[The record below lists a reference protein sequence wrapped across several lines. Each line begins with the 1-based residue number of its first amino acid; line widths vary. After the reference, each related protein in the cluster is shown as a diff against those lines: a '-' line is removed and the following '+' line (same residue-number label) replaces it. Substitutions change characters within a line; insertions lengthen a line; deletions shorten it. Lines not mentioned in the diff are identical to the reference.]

1 MKTFQKPLSSEEEA
15 DYIRMMKEGSGQ
27 EAERAKEIFAQEI
40 AEFQK
45 ISNLLGDE
53 FNHAID
59 MIYTCTGKVVIMG
72 IGKTGIVGHKIA
84 ASLASTGTPAIFI
97 NAAEAMHGDLGMV
110 AQNDIALL
118 ISHSGTSS
126 EIVIICTP
134 LKNIGTRIIAI
145 TGNPHSALAHEAEIV
160 LNVPVEREVCP
171 LNLAPTTSTTAT
183 MLLGDAL
190 MVCLME
196 RRQFKAENFALY
208 HPGGAL
214 GRQLL
219 SRVKHRMSTDIPK
232 VYNDTPF
239 NDVIY
244 TVSDGRKGMTLV
256 YNHNNQCIGI
266 ITDGDIRRAVQH
278 HENIKTLTAADIMTH
293 SFKHIHQEAM
303 ITQALE
309 IMDTNNITS
318 LAITDTPNS
327 NNIIGILHIHD
338 IIDFR

>member
-1 MKTFQKPLSSEEEA
+1 MSW
-15 DYIRMMKEGSGQ
+15 KE
-27 EAERAKEIFAQEI
+27 RTKEIFEQEI
-40 AEFQK
+40 AEFRK
-45 ISNLLGDE
+45 IADSIGDE
-53 FNHAID
+53 INLAVE
-59 MIYTCTGKVVIMG
+59 MIYACTGKVVIMG

-84 ASLASTGTPAIFI
+84 ASLASTGTPAIFV

-110 AQNDIALL
+110 APNDIALL

-126 EIVIICTP
+126 EIVNICAP
-134 LKNIGTRIIAI
+134 LKNIGARIIAI
-145 TGNPHSALAHEAEIV
+145 TGNPHSALAREAEII

-219 SRVKHRMSTDIPK
+219 SRVKHRMSTAIPR
-232 VYNDTPF
+232 VATNTLF
-239 NDVIY
+239 NDIIY

-256 YNHNNQCIGI
+256 YDNYNNCVGI

-278 HENIKTLTAADIMTH
+278 HESLKTLTAADIMTH
-293 SFKHIHQEAM
+293 SFKRIHQEAM

-309 IMDTNNITS
+309 LMDINNITS
-318 LAITDTPNS
+318 LAITDTPTS

-338 IIDFR
+338 IIDFK

>member
-1 MKTFQKPLSSEEEA
+1 MNW
-15 DYIRMMKEGSGQ
+15 KERSKQ
-27 EAERAKEIFAQEI
+27 IFENEI
-40 AEFQK
+40 AEFK
-45 ISNLLGDE
+45 KMADSIGDE
-53 FNHAID
+53 INIAVE
-59 MIYTCTGKVVIMG
+59 MIYACTGKIVIMG

-110 AQNDIALL
+110 AHNDIALL

-126 EIVIICTP
+126 EIVNICAP
-134 LKNIGTRIIAI
+134 LKNIGARIIAI
-145 TGNPHSALAHEAEIV
+145 TGNPNSALAHEAEIV
-160 LNVPVEREVCP
+160 LNVPIEHEVCP

-219 SRVKHRMSTDIPK
+219 SRVKHRMSTTIPH
-232 VYNDTPF
+232 VTTNTSF

-256 YNHNNQCIGI
+256 YDNNNCVGI

-303 ITQALE
+303 ISQALE
-309 IMDTNNITS
+309 LMDINNITS
-318 LAITDTPNS
+318 LAVTDTPDS

-338 IIDFR
+338 IIDFK

>member
-1 MKTFQKPLSSEEEA
+1 MNWT
-15 DYIRMMKEGSGQ
+15 
-27 EAERAKEIFAQEI
+27 ERSKQIFEQEI
-40 AEFQK
+40 TEFQK
-45 ISNLLGDE
+45 IADNLGNEINLAVE
-53 FNHAID
+53 
-59 MIYTCTGKVVIMG
+59 MIYACTGKVVIMG

-110 AQNDIALL
+110 APNDIALL

-126 EIVIICTP
+126 EIVNICAP
-134 LKNIGTRIIAI
+134 LKNIGARIIAI

-160 LNVPVEREVCP
+160 LNVAVEREVCP

-219 SRVKHRMSTDIPK
+219 SRVKHRMSTTIPQVATK
-232 VYNDTPF
+232 TLF
-239 NDVIY
+239 NDIIY

-256 YNHNNQCIGI
+256 YDNNNCVGI

-278 HENIKTLTAADIMTH
+278 HENLKNLTAADIMTH

-303 ITQALE
+303 VTQALE
-309 IMDTNNITS
+309 LMDINNITS
-318 LAITDTPNS
+318 LAVTDTPNS

>member
-1 MKTFQKPLSSEEEA
+1 MNW
-15 DYIRMMKEGSGQ
+15 KERSKQ
-27 EAERAKEIFAQEI
+27 IFENEI
-40 AEFQK
+40 AEFK
-45 ISNLLGDE
+45 KMADSIGDE
-53 FNHAID
+53 INIAVE
-59 MIYTCTGKVVIMG
+59 MIYACTGKIVIMG
-72 IGKTGIVGHKIA
+72 IGKTGIIGHKIA

-110 AQNDIALL
+110 AHNDIALL

-126 EIVIICTP
+126 EIVNICAP
-134 LKNIGTRIIAI
+134 LKNIGARIIAI
-145 TGNPHSALAHEAEIV
+145 TGNPNSALAHEAEIV
-160 LNVPVEREVCP
+160 LNVPIEHEVCP

-219 SRVKHRMSTDIPK
+219 SRVKHRMSTTIPH
-232 VYNDTPF
+232 VTTNTSF

-256 YNHNNQCIGI
+256 YNQNNECVGI

-278 HENIKTLTAADIMTH
+278 HDNIKSLIAETIMTH
-293 SFKHIHQEAM
+293 SFKHIHQNAM
-303 ITQALE
+303 ISEALE
-309 IMDTNNITS
+309 LMDINNITS
-318 LAITDTPNS
+318 LAVTDTPNS
-327 NNIIGILHIHD
+327 NNIVGILHIHD

>member
-1 MKTFQKPLSSEEEA
+1 MA
-15 DYIRMMKEGSGQ
+15 Q
-27 EAERAKEIFAQEI
+27 EA
-40 AEFQK
+40 K
-45 ISNLLGDE
+45 IT
-53 FNHAID
+53 I
-59 MIYTCTGKVVIMG
+59 
-72 IGKTGIVGHKIA
+72 
-84 ASLASTGTPAIFI
+84 
-97 NAAEAMHGDLGMV
+97 
-110 AQNDIALL
+110 
-118 ISHSGTSS
+118 
-126 EIVIICTP
+126 
-134 LKNIGTRIIAI
+134 
-145 TGNPHSALAHEAEIV
+145 
-160 LNVPVEREVCP
+160 NVPIEREVCP

-219 SRVKHRMSTDIPK
+219 SRVKHRMSTSIPR
-232 VYNDTPF
+232 VIINTTF

-256 YNHNNQCIGI
+256 YDHENKCVGI
-266 ITDGDIRRAVQH
+266 ITDGDIRRAIQH
-278 HENIKTLTAADIMTH
+278 HENIKSLTAADIMTH

-309 IMDTNNITS
+309 IMDANNITS
-318 LAITDTPNS
+318 LAVTDIPNS
-327 NNIIGILHIHD
+327 NNVIGILHIHD

>member
-1 MKTFQKPLSSEEEA
+1 MSWK
-15 DYIRMMKEGSGQ
+15 
-27 EAERAKEIFAQEI
+27 ERAKEIFAQEI

-126 EIVIICTP
+126 EIVNICTP

>member
-1 MKTFQKPLSSEEEA
+1 MTWT
-15 DYIRMMKEGSGQ
+15 
-27 EAERAKEIFAQEI
+27 ERSKQIFEQEI

-45 ISNLLGDE
+45 VANSIGDE
-53 FNHAID
+53 FNQAIE
-59 MIYTCTGKVVIMG
+59 MIYACKGKVVIMG

-84 ASLASTGTPAIFI
+84 ASLASTGTPAIFV

-110 AQNDIALL
+110 AKNDIALL

-126 EIVIICTP
+126 EIVNICTP
-134 LKNIGTRIIAI
+134 LKNIGAQIIAI
-145 TGNPHSALAHEAEIV
+145 TGNPHSPLAQEAKITI
-160 LNVPVEREVCP
+160 NVPIEREVCP

-219 SRVKHRMSTDIPK
+219 SRVKHRMSTSIPR
-232 VYNDTPF
+232 VIINTTF

-256 YNHNNQCIGI
+256 YDHENKCVGI
-266 ITDGDIRRAVQH
+266 ITDGDIRRAIQH
-278 HENIKTLTAADIMTH
+278 HENIKSLTAADIMTH

-309 IMDTNNITS
+309 IMDANNITS
-318 LAITDTPNS
+318 LAVTDIPNS
-327 NNIIGILHIHD
+327 NNVIGILHIHD

>member
-1 MKTFQKPLSSEEEA
+1 MTWKDRSKQ
-15 DYIRMMKEGSGQ
+15 
-27 EAERAKEIFAQEI
+27 IFEQEI
-40 AEFQK
+40 AEFKK
-45 ISNLLGDE
+45 ISNHLGDE
-53 FNHAID
+53 IDHAID

-72 IGKTGIVGHKIA
+72 IGKTGIVGHKLA
-84 ASLASTGTPAIFI
+84 ASFASTGTPAIFI

-110 AQNDIALL
+110 APNDIALL

-126 EIVIICTP
+126 EIVNICAP
-134 LKNIGTRIIAI
+134 LKNIGARIIAI
-145 TGNPHSALAHEAEIV
+145 TGNPHSALAQEAEIV

-219 SRVKHRMSTDIPK
+219 SRVKHRMSTSIPR
-232 VYNDTPF
+232 VTTNTLF
-239 NDVIY
+239 NDIIY

-256 YNHNNQCIGI
+256 YDNNNCVGI

-303 ITQALE
+303 ISQALE
-309 IMDTNNITS
+309 LMDINNITS
-318 LAITDTPNS
+318 LAVTDTPDS

-338 IIDFR
+338 IIDFK

>member
-1 MKTFQKPLSSEEEA
+1 MTW
-15 DYIRMMKEGSGQ
+15 KERSKQ
-27 EAERAKEIFAQEI
+27 IFEQEI

-45 ISNLLGDE
+45 VANSIGDE
-53 FNHAID
+53 FNQAVE
-59 MIYTCTGKVVIMG
+59 MIYTCKGKVVIMG

-84 ASLASTGTPAIFI
+84 ASLASTGTPAIFV
-97 NAAEAMHGDLGMV
+97 NVAEAMHGDLGMV
-110 AQNDIALL
+110 AENDIALL

-126 EIVIICTP
+126 EIVNICAP
-134 LKNIGTRIIAI
+134 LKNIGARIIAI
-145 TGNPHSALAHEAEIV
+145 TGNPHSALAQEAEIV

-219 SRVKHRMSTDIPK
+219 SRVKHRMSTSIPR
-232 VYNDTPF
+232 VTTNTLF
-239 NDVIY
+239 NDIIY

-256 YNHNNQCIGI
+256 YDNNNCVGI

-318 LAITDTPNS
+318 LAVTDTLGS
-327 NNIIGILHIHD
+327 NNVIGILHIHD

>member
-1 MKTFQKPLSSEEEA
+1 MTW
-15 DYIRMMKEGSGQ
+15 KERSKQ
-27 EAERAKEIFAQEI
+27 IFEQEI

-45 ISNLLGDE
+45 ISNHLGDE
-53 FNHAID
+53 IDHAVD

-72 IGKTGIVGHKIA
+72 IGKTGIVGHKLA
-84 ASLASTGTPAIFI
+84 ASFASTGTPAIFV

-110 AQNDIALL
+110 APNDIALL

-126 EIVIICTP
+126 EIVNICTP
-134 LKNIGTRIIAI
+134 LKNIGARIIAI
-145 TGNPHSALAHEAEIV
+145 TGNPHSALAQEAEIV
-160 LNVPVEREVCP
+160 LNVPIEREVCP

-219 SRVKHRMSTDIPK
+219 SRVKHRMSTTIPR
-232 VYNDTPF
+232 VTTNTLF
-239 NDVIY
+239 NDIIY

-256 YNHNNQCIGI
+256 YDNNNCVGI

-278 HENIKTLTAADIMTH
+278 HENIKTLTAANIMTH
-293 SFKHIHQEAM
+293 SYKHIHQEAM
-303 ITQALE
+303 ISQALE
-309 IMDTNNITS
+309 LMDINNITS
-318 LAITDTPNS
+318 LAITDTPDS

>member
-1 MKTFQKPLSSEEEA
+1 MTW
-15 DYIRMMKEGSGQ
+15 KERSKQ
-27 EAERAKEIFAQEI
+27 IFEQEI

-45 ISNLLGDE
+45 ISNHLGDE
-53 FNHAID
+53 IDHAVD

-72 IGKTGIVGHKIA
+72 IGKTGIVGHKLA
-84 ASLASTGTPAIFI
+84 ASFASTGTPAIFV

-110 AQNDIALL
+110 APNDIALL

-126 EIVIICTP
+126 EIVNICTP
-134 LKNIGTRIIAI
+134 LKNIGARIIAI
-145 TGNPHSALAHEAEIV
+145 TGNPHSALAQEAEIV
-160 LNVPVEREVCP
+160 LNVPIEREVCP

-219 SRVKHRMSTDIPK
+219 SRVKHRMSTTIPR
-232 VYNDTPF
+232 VTTNTLF
-239 NDVIY
+239 NDIIY

-256 YNHNNQCIGI
+256 YDNNNCVGI

-303 ITQALE
+303 ISQALE
-309 IMDTNNITS
+309 LMDINNITS
-318 LAITDTPNS
+318 LAVTDTPNS
-327 NNIIGILHIHD
+327 NNIIGTLHIHD

>member
-1 MKTFQKPLSSEEEA
+1 MSW
-15 DYIRMMKEGSGQ
+15 KE
-27 EAERAKEIFAQEI
+27 RCKEIFEQEI
-40 AEFQK
+40 IEFKKIAE
-45 ISNLLGDE
+45 SLGNEIDQ
-53 FNHAID
+53 AIE
-59 MIYTCTGKVVIMG
+59 MIYTCTGKIIIMG

-97 NAAEAMHGDLGMV
+97 NAAEAVHGDLGMV
-110 AQNDIALL
+110 AHNDIAIL

-126 EIVIICTP
+126 EIINICTP
-134 LKNIGTRIIAI
+134 LKNIGVQIIAI
-145 TGNPHSALAHEAEIV
+145 TGNPNSTLAHEAKII
-160 LNVPVEREVCP
+160 LNVPIEREVCP

-219 SRVKHRMSTDIPK
+219 SKVKHRMSIEIPR
-232 VYNDTPF
+232 VQDNTTF
-239 NDVIY
+239 NDIIY
-244 TVSDGRKGMTLV
+244 TVSNGRKGMTLV
-256 YNHNNQCIGI
+256 YNNENICVGI
-266 ITDGDIRRAVQH
+266 ITDGDIRRAVQQ
-278 HENIKTLTAADIMTH
+278 HEEIKSLIASDIMTR
-293 SFKHIHQEAM
+293 SFKHIHQDAL

-309 IMDTNNITS
+309 LMDINNITS

-327 NNIIGILHIHD
+327 KNIIGILHIHD

>member
-1 MKTFQKPLSSEEEA
+1 MSWK
-15 DYIRMMKEGSGQ
+15 
-27 EAERAKEIFAQEI
+27 ERAKEIFAQEI

-126 EIVIICTP
+126 EIVNICTP

-219 SRVKHRMSTDIPK
+219 SRVKHRMSTNIPK

-318 LAITDTPNS
+318 LAVTDTPNS

>member
-1 MKTFQKPLSSEEEA
+1 MTW
-15 DYIRMMKEGSGQ
+15 KERTKQ
-27 EAERAKEIFAQEI
+27 IFEQEI
-40 AEFQK
+40 AEFRK
-45 ISNLLGDE
+45 IANSIGDE
-53 FNHAID
+53 INLAVE
-59 MIYTCTGKVVIMG
+59 MIYACTGKIVIMG

-84 ASLASTGTPAIFI
+84 ASLASTGTPAIFV

-110 AQNDIALL
+110 AKNDIAIL

-126 EIVIICTP
+126 EIVNICTP
-134 LKNIGTRIIAI
+134 LKNIGAHIIAI
-145 TGNPHSALAHEAEIV
+145 TGNPNSILAHEAEIV
-160 LNVPVEREVCP
+160 LNVPIEREVCP

-219 SRVKHRMSTDIPK
+219 SRVKHRMSTTIPQ
-232 VYNDTPF
+232 VATNTLF
-239 NDVIY
+239 NDIVY

-256 YNHNNQCIGI
+256 YDNKNCIGI

-278 HENIKTLTAADIMTH
+278 HENLKTLTASDIMTH

-309 IMDTNNITS
+309 LMDINNITS
-318 LAITDTPNS
+318 LAVTDTPDS

-338 IIDFR
+338 IIDFK

>member
-1 MKTFQKPLSSEEEA
+1 MTW
-15 DYIRMMKEGSGQ
+15 I
-27 EAERAKEIFAQEI
+27 ERSKQIFEQEI

-45 ISNLLGDE
+45 VANSIGDE
-53 FNHAID
+53 FNQAIE
-59 MIYTCTGKVVIMG
+59 MIYACKGKVVIMG

-84 ASLASTGTPAIFI
+84 ASLASTGTPAIFV

-110 AQNDIALL
+110 AKNDIALL

-126 EIVIICTP
+126 EIVNICTP
-134 LKNIGTRIIAI
+134 LKNIGAQIIAI
-145 TGNPHSALAHEAEIV
+145 TGNPHSPLAQEAKITI
-160 LNVPVEREVCP
+160 NVPIECEVCP

-219 SRVKHRMSTDIPK
+219 SRVKHRMSTSIPR
-232 VYNDTPF
+232 VIINTIF

-256 YNHNNQCIGI
+256 YDHENKCVGI
-266 ITDGDIRRAVQH
+266 ITDGDIRRAIQH
-278 HENIKTLTAADIMTH
+278 HENIKSLTAADIMTH

-309 IMDTNNITS
+309 IMDANNITS
-318 LAITDTPNS
+318 LAVR
-327 NNIIGILHIHD
+327 
-338 IIDFR
+338 DFIFS

>member
-1 MKTFQKPLSSEEEA
+1 MNW
-15 DYIRMMKEGSGQ
+15 KERSKQ
-27 EAERAKEIFAQEI
+27 IFENEI
-40 AEFQK
+40 AEFK
-45 ISNLLGDE
+45 KMADSIGDE
-53 FNHAID
+53 INIAVE
-59 MIYTCTGKVVIMG
+59 MIYAGTGKIVIMG

-110 AQNDIALL
+110 ASNDIALL

-126 EIVIICTP
+126 EIVNICAP
-134 LKNIGTRIIAI
+134 LKNIGARIIAI
-145 TGNPHSALAHEAEIV
+145 TGNPNSALAHEAEIV
-160 LNVPVEREVCP
+160 LNVPIEHEVCP

-219 SRVKHRMSTDIPK
+219 SRVKHRMSTTIPH
-232 VYNDTPF
+232 VTTNTSF

-256 YNHNNQCIGI
+256 YNQNNECVGI

-278 HENIKTLTAADIMTH
+278 HDNIKSLIAETIMTH
-293 SFKHIHQEAM
+293 SFKHIHQNAM
-303 ITQALE
+303 ISEALE
-309 IMDTNNITS
+309 LMDINNITS
-318 LAITDTPNS
+318 LAVTDTPNS
-327 NNIIGILHIHD
+327 NNIVGILHIHD

>member
-1 MKTFQKPLSSEEEA
+1 M
-15 DYIRMMKEGSGQ
+15 YWKERCKQ
-27 EAERAKEIFAQEI
+27 IFEQEI

-45 ISNLLGDE
+45 ISNHLGDE
-53 FNHAID
+53 IDHAID

-72 IGKTGIVGHKIA
+72 IGKTGIVGHKLA
-84 ASLASTGTPAIFI
+84 ASFASTGTPAIFI

-110 AQNDIALL
+110 APNDIALL

-126 EIVIICTP
+126 EIVNICAP
-134 LKNIGTRIIAI
+134 LKNIGARIIAI
-145 TGNPHSALAHEAEIV
+145 TGNPHSALAQEAEIV

-219 SRVKHRMSTDIPK
+219 SRVKHRMSTSIPR
-232 VYNDTPF
+232 VTTNTLF
-239 NDVIY
+239 NDIIY

-256 YNHNNQCIGI
+256 YDNNNCVGI

-278 HENIKTLTAADIMTH
+278 HENLKTLTAADIMTH
-293 SFKHIHQEAM
+293 SFKRIHQEAM

-309 IMDTNNITS
+309 LMDINNITS
-318 LAITDTPNS
+318 LAITTTPTS

-338 IIDFR
+338 IIDFK

>member
-1 MKTFQKPLSSEEEA
+1 MNWT
-15 DYIRMMKEGSGQ
+15 
-27 EAERAKEIFAQEI
+27 ERSKQIFEQEI
-40 AEFQK
+40 TEFQK
-45 ISNLLGDE
+45 IADNLGNEINLAVE
-53 FNHAID
+53 
-59 MIYTCTGKVVIMG
+59 MIYACTGKVVIMG

-110 AQNDIALL
+110 APNDIALL

-126 EIVIICTP
+126 EIVNICAP
-134 LKNIGTRIIAI
+134 LKNIGARIIAI

-160 LNVPVEREVCP
+160 LNVAVEREVCP

-219 SRVKHRMSTDIPK
+219 SRVKHRMSTTIPQVATK
-232 VYNDTPF
+232 TLF
-239 NDVIY
+239 NDIIY

-256 YNHNNQCIGI
+256 YDNNNCVGI

-278 HENIKTLTAADIMTH
+278 HENLKNLTAANIMTH

-303 ITQALE
+303 VTQALE
-309 IMDTNNITS
+309 LMDINNITS
-318 LAITDTPNS
+318 LAVTDTPNS

>member
-1 MKTFQKPLSSEEEA
+1 M
-15 DYIRMMKEGSGQ
+15 YWKERCKQ
-27 EAERAKEIFAQEI
+27 IFEQEI

-45 ISNLLGDE
+45 IADNIGDE
-53 FNHAID
+53 INLAIE
-59 MIYTCTGKVVIMG
+59 MIYACTGKIVIMG

-84 ASLASTGTPAIFI
+84 ASLASTGTPAIFV

-110 AQNDIALL
+110 ATNDIALL

-126 EIVIICTP
+126 EIVNICAP
-134 LKNIGTRIIAI
+134 LKNIGARIIAI

-160 LNVPVEREVCP
+160 LNIPIEREVCP

-183 MLLGDAL
+183 MLLGDAI

-219 SRVKHRMSTDIPK
+219 SRVKHRMSTSIPRVTTK
-232 VYNDTPF
+232 THF
-239 NDVIY
+239 NDIIY

-256 YNHNNQCIGI
+256 YDNNNCVGI

-303 ITQALE
+303 ISQALE
-309 IMDTNNITS
+309 LMDI
-318 LAITDTPNS
+318 

>member
-1 MKTFQKPLSSEEEA
+1 MNW
-15 DYIRMMKEGSGQ
+15 KERSKQ
-27 EAERAKEIFAQEI
+27 IFENEI
-40 AEFQK
+40 AEFK
-45 ISNLLGDE
+45 KMADSIGDE
-53 FNHAID
+53 INIAVE
-59 MIYTCTGKVVIMG
+59 MIYAGTGKIVIMG

-110 AQNDIALL
+110 APNDIALL

-126 EIVIICTP
+126 EIVNICAP
-134 LKNIGTRIIAI
+134 LKNIGARIIAI
-145 TGNPHSALAHEAEIV
+145 TGNPNSALAHEAEIV
-160 LNVPVEREVCP
+160 LNVPIEHEVCP

-219 SRVKHRMSTDIPK
+219 SRVKHRMSTTIPH
-232 VYNDTPF
+232 VTTNTSF

-256 YNHNNQCIGI
+256 YNQNNECVGI

-278 HENIKTLTAADIMTH
+278 HDNIKSLIAETIMTH
-293 SFKHIHQEAM
+293 SFKHIHQNAM
-303 ITQALE
+303 ISEALE
-309 IMDTNNITS
+309 LMDINNITS
-318 LAITDTPNS
+318 LAVTDTPNS
-327 NNIIGILHIHD
+327 NNIVGILHIHD

>member
-1 MKTFQKPLSSEEEA
+1 MTW
-15 DYIRMMKEGSGQ
+15 KERSKQ
-27 EAERAKEIFAQEI
+27 IFEQEI

-45 ISNLLGDE
+45 VANSIGDE
-53 FNHAID
+53 FDQAVE
-59 MIYTCTGKVVIMG
+59 MIYACKGKVVIMG

-84 ASLASTGTPAIFI
+84 ASLASTGTPAIFV

-110 AQNDIALL
+110 AKDDIALL

-126 EIVIICTP
+126 EIVNICTP
-134 LKNIGTRIIAI
+134 LKNIGAHIIAI
-145 TGNPHSALAHEAEIV
+145 TGNPHSALAQEAKITI
-160 LNVPVEREVCP
+160 NVPIEREVCP

-219 SRVKHRMSTDIPK
+219 SRVKHRMSTTIPR
-232 VYNDTPF
+232 VTINTAF

-256 YNHNNQCIGI
+256 YNNENKCVGI

-278 HENIKTLTAADIMTH
+278 HEDIKSLTASDIMTQ

-318 LAITDTPNS
+318 LAVTDIPNS
-327 NNIIGILHIHD
+327 NNVIGILHIHD

>member
-1 MKTFQKPLSSEEEA
+1 MNWT
-15 DYIRMMKEGSGQ
+15 
-27 EAERAKEIFAQEI
+27 ERSKQIFEQEI

-45 ISNLLGDE
+45 IADNLGNEITLAVE
-53 FNHAID
+53 
-59 MIYTCTGKVVIMG
+59 MIYACTGKVVIMG

-110 AQNDIALL
+110 APNDIALL

-126 EIVIICTP
+126 EIVNICAP
-134 LKNIGTRIIAI
+134 LKNIGARIIAI
-145 TGNPHSALAHEAEIV
+145 TGNPHSALAREAEIV
-160 LNVPVEREVCP
+160 LNVAVEREVCP

-219 SRVKHRMSTDIPK
+219 SRVKHRMSTTIPQVATK
-232 VYNDTPF
+232 TLF
-239 NDVIY
+239 NDIIY

-256 YNHNNQCIGI
+256 YDNDNKCVGI

-278 HENIKTLTAADIMTH
+278 HENLKNLTAADIMTH

-303 ITQALE
+303 VTQALE
-309 IMDTNNITS
+309 LMDINNITS
-318 LAITDTPNS
+318 LAVTDTPNS

>member
-1 MKTFQKPLSSEEEA
+1 MSWK
-15 DYIRMMKEGSGQ
+15 
-27 EAERAKEIFAQEI
+27 ERAKEIFAQEI

-126 EIVIICTP
+126 EIVNICTP

-318 LAITDTPNS
+318 LAVTDTPNS

>member
-1 MKTFQKPLSSEEEA
+1 MSW
-15 DYIRMMKEGSGQ
+15 KE
-27 EAERAKEIFAQEI
+27 RTKEIFEQEI
-40 AEFQK
+40 AEFRK
-45 ISNLLGDE
+45 IADSIGDE
-53 FNHAID
+53 INLAVE
-59 MIYTCTGKVVIMG
+59 MIYACTGKIVIMG

-84 ASLASTGTPAIFI
+84 ASLASTGTPAIFV

-110 AQNDIALL
+110 AKNDIALL

-126 EIVIICTP
+126 EIVNICSP
-134 LKNIGTRIIAI
+134 LKNIGARIIAI
-145 TGNPHSALAHEAEIV
+145 TGNPHSALAREAEIV
-160 LNVPVEREVCP
+160 LNVPIEREVCP

-219 SRVKHRMSTDIPK
+219 SRVKHRMSTAIPR
-232 VYNDTPF
+232 VTTNTLF
-239 NDVIY
+239 NDIIY

-256 YNHNNQCIGI
+256 YDNDNKCVGI

-278 HENIKTLTAADIMTH
+278 HENLKTLTAADIMTH

-309 IMDTNNITS
+309 LMDINNITS
-318 LAITDTPNS
+318 LAITDTPDS

-338 IIDFR
+338 IIDFK

>member
-1 MKTFQKPLSSEEEA
+1 MTW
-15 DYIRMMKEGSGQ
+15 I
-27 EAERAKEIFAQEI
+27 ERSKQIFEQEI

-45 ISNLLGDE
+45 VANSIGDE
-53 FNHAID
+53 FNQAIE
-59 MIYTCTGKVVIMG
+59 MIYACKGKVVIMG

-84 ASLASTGTPAIFI
+84 ASLASTGTPAIFV

-110 AQNDIALL
+110 AKNDIALL

-126 EIVIICTP
+126 EIVNICTP
-134 LKNIGTRIIAI
+134 LKNIGAQIIAI
-145 TGNPHSALAHEAEIV
+145 TGNPHSPLAQEAKITI
-160 LNVPVEREVCP
+160 NVPIEREVCP

-219 SRVKHRMSTDIPK
+219 SRVKHRMSTTIPR
-232 VYNDTPF
+232 VTINTAF

-256 YNHNNQCIGI
+256 YNNENKCVGI

-278 HENIKTLTAADIMTH
+278 HEDIKSLTASDIMTQ

-318 LAITDTPNS
+318 LAVTDIPNS
-327 NNIIGILHIHD
+327 NNVIGILHIHD

>member
-1 MKTFQKPLSSEEEA
+1 MTW
-15 DYIRMMKEGSGQ
+15 KERSKQ
-27 EAERAKEIFAQEI
+27 IFEQEI
-40 AEFQK
+40 TEFQR
-45 ISNLLGDE
+45 IANLLDDE
-53 FNHAID
+53 ID
-59 MIYTCTGKVVIMG
+59 QTVEMIYSCTGKVVILG

-84 ASLASTGTPAIFI
+84 ASLASTGTPAIFV
-97 NAAEAMHGDLGMV
+97 NAAEAMHGDLGMI
-110 AQNDIALL
+110 ASNDIALL

-126 EIVIICTP
+126 EIVNICTP
-134 LKNIGTRIIAI
+134 LKNIGARIIAI
-145 TGNPHSALAHEAEIV
+145 TGNPNSALAHEAEIV
-160 LNVPVEREVCP
+160 LNVPIEREVCP

-219 SRVKHRMSTDIPK
+219 SRVKHRMSTNIPR
-232 VYNDTPF
+232 VLSDTSF
-239 NDVIY
+239 NDIIY

-256 YNHNNQCIGI
+256 YNHDNQPVGI
-266 ITDGDIRRAVQH
+266 ITDGDIRRAIQH
-278 HENIKTLTAADIMTH
+278 HENIKSLTAEEIMTR

-303 ITQALE
+303 ISQALE
-309 IMDTNNITS
+309 LMDINNITS
-318 LAITDTPNS
+318 LAVIDIPNS

>member
-1 MKTFQKPLSSEEEA
+1 MTWKDRSKQ
-15 DYIRMMKEGSGQ
+15 
-27 EAERAKEIFAQEI
+27 IFEQEI

-45 ISNLLGDE
+45 ISNHLGDE
-53 FNHAID
+53 IDHAID

-72 IGKTGIVGHKIA
+72 IGKTGIVGHKLA
-84 ASLASTGTPAIFI
+84 ASFASTGTPAIFI

-110 AQNDIALL
+110 APNDIALL

-126 EIVIICTP
+126 EIVNICAP
-134 LKNIGTRIIAI
+134 LKNIGARIIAI
-145 TGNPHSALAHEAEIV
+145 TGNPHSALAQEAEIV

-219 SRVKHRMSTDIPK
+219 SRVKHRMSTSIPR
-232 VYNDTPF
+232 VTTNTLF
-239 NDVIY
+239 NDIIY

-256 YNHNNQCIGI
+256 YDNNNCVGI

-293 SFKHIHQEAM
+293 SFKHIYQEAM
-303 ITQALE
+303 ISQALE
-309 IMDTNNITS
+309 LMDINNITS
-318 LAITDTPNS
+318 LAVTDTPDS

>member
-1 MKTFQKPLSSEEEA
+1 MEKNKL
-15 DYIRMMKEGSGQ
+15 
-27 EAERAKEIFAQEI
+27 
-40 AEFQK
+40 
-45 ISNLLGDE
+45 
-53 FNHAID
+53 
-59 MIYTCTGKVVIMG
+59 
-72 IGKTGIVGHKIA
+72 GKTGIVGHKIA

-110 AQNDIALL
+110 AKNDIALL
-118 ISHSGTSS
+118 ISHSGSS
-126 EIVIICTP
+126 AEIVNICTP

-145 TGNPHSALAHEAEIV
+145 TGNPNSALAQEAEIV
-160 LNVPVEREVCP
+160 LNVPIEREVCP

-183 MLLGDAL
+183 MLLGDAI

-219 SRVKHRMSTDIPK
+219 SRVKHRMSTTIPC
-232 VYNDTPF
+232 VFNDTPF

-266 ITDGDIRRAVQH
+266 ITDGDIRRAVQN

-303 ITQALE
+303 ISQALE
-309 IMDTNNITS
+309 LMDINNITS
-318 LAITDTPNS
+318 LAVTDTPNS

>member
-1 MKTFQKPLSSEEEA
+1 MTWKDRSKQ
-15 DYIRMMKEGSGQ
+15 
-27 EAERAKEIFAQEI
+27 IFEQEI

-45 ISNLLGDE
+45 ISNHLGDE
-53 FNHAID
+53 IDHAVD

-72 IGKTGIVGHKIA
+72 IGKTGIVGHKLA
-84 ASLASTGTPAIFI
+84 ASFASTGTPAIFV

-110 AQNDIALL
+110 APNDIALL

-126 EIVIICTP
+126 EIVNICTP
-134 LKNIGTRIIAI
+134 LKNIGARIIAI
-145 TGNPHSALAHEAEIV
+145 TGNPHSALAQEAEIV
-160 LNVPVEREVCP
+160 LNVPIEREVCP

-219 SRVKHRMSTDIPK
+219 SRVKHRMSTTIPR
-232 VYNDTPF
+232 VTTNTLF
-239 NDVIY
+239 NDIIY

-256 YNHNNQCIGI
+256 YDNNNCVGI

-303 ITQALE
+303 ISQALE
-309 IMDTNNITS
+309 LMDINNITS
-318 LAITDTPNS
+318 LAVTDTPNS

>member
-1 MKTFQKPLSSEEEA
+1 MSWK
-15 DYIRMMKEGSGQ
+15 DRC
-27 EAERAKEIFAQEI
+27 KEIFDQEI
-40 AEFQK
+40 VEFKK
-45 ISNLLGDE
+45 ISESLDDK
-53 FNHAID
+53 ID
-59 MIYTCTGKVVIMG
+59 QVVEMIYNCNGKIVIMG

-84 ASLASTGTPAIFI
+84 ASLASTGTPAIFV

-110 AQNDIALL
+110 STNDIALL

-126 EIVIICTP
+126 EIINICAP
-134 LKNIGTRIIAI
+134 LKNIGARIIAI
-145 TGNPHSALAHEAEIV
+145 TGNPNSALAQKAEIA
-160 LNVPVEREVCP
+160 LNVPIEREVCP

-219 SRVKHRMSTDIPK
+219 SCVKHRMSTTIPR
-232 VYNDTPF
+232 VNTNTTF
-239 NDVIY
+239 NDIIY
-244 TVSDGRKGMTLV
+244 TISNGRKGMTLV
-256 YNHNNQCIGI
+256 YDNNDECVGI
-266 ITDGDIRRAVQH
+266 ITDGDIRRAIQH
-278 HENIKTLTAADIMTH
+278 HDAIKTLIATDIMTR
-293 SFKHIHQEAM
+293 SFKYIHQEAL

-309 IMDTNNITS
+309 IMDINNITS
-318 LAITDTPNS
+318 LAVTDHLNS
-327 NNIIGILHIHD
+327 KKIIGILHIHD